1 MICQALWLFLRTSL
15 KICDLNEI
23 DLFDTGRREQRGRSN
38 ILEEASVWSPPP
50 ELRPHRFNSGI
61 LPSLRFDQA
70 AKQIYHHSWRCCLF
84 DPQRP
89 RRTYCLQ
96 RRPIAIQARIIAPT
110 IHPIQ
115 YYKCLSKENFSL
127 IVWIFCQKFWI
138 RSTISFWTL
147 LSPTF
152 FRMDPL
158 SSINP
163 SKHVSLSRYW
173 IRLSVLSSKLSNY
186 WIMSRP
192 GIGFGRVMSCCLGQ
206 VLVFAFVLVLV
217 FVIVLVKFSA
227 FSTLHKPHHLSLQL
241 SVHSRGPSSKF
252 YLFLAPLIN
261 AKKWQKSKA
270 LPQREVHCT

>member
-1 MICQALWLFLRTSL
+1 MICQALRPFSRTSL

-70 AKQIYHHSWRCCLF
+70 AKQIYQDSSRCLF

-96 RRPIAIQARIIAPT
+96 RRPIAIQAHIIALP

-115 YYKCLSKENFSL
+115 YYKCPSTENFSL
-127 IVWIFCQKFWI
+127 IVWVFCQKFWI
-138 RSTISFWTL
+138 RSSISFWTL
-147 LSPTF
+147 LSPAF

-158 SSINP
+158 PSINP
-163 SKHVSLSRYW
+163 SKHVSLCD
-173 IRLSVLSSKLSNY
+173 IRSGCQHWHRNGQIIES
-186 WIMSRP
+186 
-192 GIGFGRVMSCCLGQ
+192 CLGQ
-206 VLVFAFVLVLV
+206 GLVLVLVESWAFVLV
-217 FVIVLVKFSA
+217 KYW
-227 FSTLHKPHHLSLQL
+227 SL
-241 SVHSRGPSSKF
+241 P
-252 YLFLAPLIN
+252 
-261 AKKWQKSKA
+261 
-270 LPQREVHCT
+270 